1 MAKGP
6 QKTGKAPALTTRKK
20 LAGLEK
26 ERMQRKILVYVCFG
40 VLALIVGVLLFGVL
54 DKTVLQAN
62 RTVSKIG
69 DDRISV
75 KEFQSQVR
83 FRRYQ
88 LVQNFLMFSEN
99 PMFAQYFASQ
109 LKNAQDALDDY
120 VSYGDQ
126 VLTVMEE
133 DVIIAQQAKLMGIS
147 VSDEEL
153 NKAMEGFFQYYP
165 EGTPTPTEEVTRE
178 PIPTS
183 TLSPTQKA
191 LSQRPTEIPTE
202 EPTLS
207 PTLEVTETAEPTAT
221 TVAATQPPAETPAA
235 TSTPYPTATPYTQEG
250 FETAQKNYYQT
261 LSELK
266 VTEADVR
273 ATLKAQLLREKV
285 YDEVTKD
292 VGYLQPMVWARHI
305 LVESEEE
312 AKAVLD
318 RLKAGE
324 NWFTL
329 AAELSTDT
337 SNSDNGGDLGW
348 FTRDDMVKEFSD
360 SAFTLPI
367 GEISDPVQ
375 TSFGYHIIQVLGH
388 EDREVNASQLET
400 IKDSTFSQWVD
411 MKKLISPIKRYDLWS
426 DVVPSTPTIPDAN
439 RL

>member
-1 MAKGP
+1 MF
-6 QKTGKAPALTTRKK
+6 GK
-20 LAGLEK
+20 
-26 ERMQRKILVYVCFG
+26 
-40 VLALIVGVLLFGVL
+40 
-54 DKTVLQAN
+54 
-62 RTVSKIG
+62 S
-69 DDRISV
+69 DDSPSTCIAV
-75 KEFQSQVR
+75 E
-83 FRRYQ
+83 
-88 LVQNFLMFSEN
+88 
-99 PMFAQYFASQ
+99 
-109 LKNAQDALDDY
+109 KNADRWMISLLC
-120 VSYGDQ
+120 DQ

-207 PTLEVTETAEPTAT
+207 PTPEVTETAEPTAT

-235 TSTPYPTATPYTQEG
+235 TNTPYPTATPYTQEG

-305 LVESEEE
+305 LVETKRSKCCSGSLE
-312 AKAVLD
+312 AWCKLVH
-318 RLKAGE
+318 
-324 NWFTL
+324 L
-329 AAELSTDT
+329 AASCPLIRAIATMAAT
-337 SNSDNGGDLGW
+337 WAG
-348 FTRDDMVKEFSD
+348 
-360 SAFTLPI
+360 LPAMI
-367 GEISDPVQ
+367 
-375 TSFGYHIIQVLGH
+375 
-388 EDREVNASQLET
+388 
-400 IKDSTFSQWVD
+400 W
-411 MKKLISPIKRYDLWS
+411 
-426 DVVPSTPTIPDAN
+426 
-439 RL
+439 